1 LKSKIQCQENILA
14 SEQQLKFDNKVLDK
28 ELSLLWVC
36 GIKEGDTIT
45 LNRIVKTQLLANNPK
60 IKIIV
65 DFWGKVFAIQSYAND
80 FVKDLKA
87 RIYCEQDIAVYFS
100 SLRHQNVLLKDELRL
115 SDYNIGDST
124 ILKTAYDDPDPIKGK
139 IN

>member
-1 LKSKIQCQENILA
+1 MA
-14 SEQQLKFDNKVLDK
+14 SEQQLKFDKKVLDK
-28 ELSLLWVC
+28 ESSLLWVC

>member
-1 LKSKIQCQENILA
+1 MKK
-14 SEQQLKFDNKVLDK
+14 D
-28 ELSLLWVC
+28 
-36 GIKEGDTIT
+36 
-45 LNRIVKTQLLANNPK
+45 

-100 SLRHQNVLLKDELRL
+100 SLRHQNVF
-115 SDYNIGDST
+115 
-124 ILKTAYDDPDPIKGK
+124 
-139 IN
+139 